1 MARPVTLFSGQWADL
16 PFALLCQKA
25 RSFGFDGIELACQ
38 GDQMDARR
46 SATDSRYVEEKKAV
60 LREHKLQVF
69 ALGGHLAGQCV
80 GDQWDPRLDA
90 FAPPEAKGN
99 PEKIRAWATQEM
111 KYIARAAKAMGVS
124 VVTGFLGS
132 PAWRYWYAWPP
143 TSEQMVEDAFQ
154 EIVRLWTP
162 IFDEFDACGVRFALE
177 VHPTEI
183 DFDEIIRALNA
194 VGYQGPL
201 SVEWED
207 SGMDREAGAREALEF
222 VRRVDFA
229 PSSVAFDA
237 AMKK

>member
-16 PFALLCQKA
+16 PFAVLCQKA

-46 SATDSRYVEEKKAV
+46 AATDSRYVEEKKAV

-143 TSEQMVEDAFQ
+143 TSEQMIEDAFQ

-162 IFDEFDACGVRFALE
+162 IFDEFDACGVRFAL
-177 VHPTEI
+177 
-183 DFDEIIRALNA
+183 
-194 VGYQGPL
+194 

-207 SGMDREAGAREALEF
+207 SGMDSEAGASEALEF

>member
-46 SATDSRYVEEKKAV
+46 AATDPRYVEEKKAI

-111 KYIARAAKAMGVS
+111 KHIARAAKAMGVT
-124 VVTGFLGS
+124 VVTGF
-132 PAWRYWYAWPP
+132 
-143 TSEQMVEDAFQ
+143 
-154 EIVRLWTP
+154 
-162 IFDEFDACGVRFALE
+162 
-177 VHPTEI
+177 
-183 DFDEIIRALNA
+183 
-194 VGYQGPL
+194 
-201 SVEWED
+201 
-207 SGMDREAGAREALEF
+207 
-222 VRRVDFA
+222 
-229 PSSVAFDA
+229 SST
-237 AMKK
+237 